1 MKELNSTEC
10 ANVSGGLVGGI
21 ILGII
26 VGEIVEYYIG
36 DELDKAVEGMLG
48 PTDDYEGRMTAA

>member
-36 DELDKAVEGMLG
+36 DELEKAVDVMLG
-48 PTDDYEGRMTAA
+48 PTDDY